1 MEIKNIASEISEL
14 QAKKD
19 HDYGNA
25 FDKSMNQWG
34 LTALAIRLG
43 DKLSRLETL
52 IDNKA
57 MVNESIQDTLID
69 IAAYAMMGVAWLR
82 QKQAK

>member
-1 MEIKNIASEISEL
+1 MEITDIASEIAKL

-25 FDKSMNQWG
+25 FDKSMDKWG

-52 IDNKA
+52 INNKA
-57 MVNESIQDTLID
+57 MVNESIQDTLTD
-69 IAAYAMMGVAWLR
+69 IAAYAMMGIAWTR
-82 QKQAK
+82 HKQAK

>member
-1 MEIKNIASEISEL
+1 MEIKNIAPEISEL

-25 FDKSMNQWG
+25 FDKSMNQGG

-69 IAAYAMMGVAWLR
+69 IAAYAIMGVAWLR